1 MTSSTPATEHPSEK
15 REHDVATGASQ
26 EARPSS
32 PEVPALEVTAPEVTV
47 PRIEP
52 VVASSDA
59 AIVRVEPAFD
69 APRAP
74 LPPVA
79 PPAPTMIPAAPIPT
93 PSVSGEPA
101 TEPPVEPVRAPRP
114 VSIAADEPTLMVSP
128 TRVAPAAAQ
137 VAPNVVAP
145 VVVAPAVQAAA
156 PSVAP
161 PSPPRM
167 PPPLPPEAIPQPRLE
182 APRRPMLA
190 PEQHPMPST
199 ITPTEPV
206 RKRSNFRSKAARSSV
221 VVVFDG
227 MMSLAAV
234 VAVVLFV
241 GAFAYRQ
248 EFELPGPLTQAK
260 TVVIPPKKTREEI
273 GDILEKS
280 GVVSSGTV
288 FQYGTVLAQISDL
301 KAGEYEFHPQQS
313 MRDVAEQI
321 HENKVVQ
328 HKITFPEGWTSEQIV
343 QRLLDYPILTGKI
356 VAIPEEGSLLP
367 DTYTYPMGESRQQML
382 DRMHKAQERR
392 LTEIWAHR
400 NAEMLRQLKVPKD
413 LVILASIVEKET
425 SKADERPR
433 VAAVFVNRLN
443 RNMRLETDPTIL
455 YGLYGGKAWTE
466 PRTISKSDLIAP
478 NPYNTYKI
486 NGLPPGPIANPGRA
500 ALEAAANPAQTNDLF
515 FVADGTG
522 GHTFA
527 ETIEEHNRNVAKW
540 REIERQRHAADPN
553 ASPIGAGTGVLVTQP
568 GTSNATTPAANA
580 RTPANQRNQPATQ
593 QRQQRPRVTVPA
605 DPGGQDTN

>member
-15 REHDVATGASQ
+15 REHDLAAGASQ
-26 EARPSS
+26 EARFYS
-32 PEVPALEVTAPEVTV
+32 PEVPASSEVPAPEVTV
-47 PRIEP
+47 P
-52 VVASSDA
+52 
-59 AIVRVEPAFD
+59 RVEPAFD

-74 LPPVA
+74 LPPVV
-79 PPAPTMIPAAPIPT
+79 PPAPAMIPAAPIPT
-93 PSVSGEPA
+93 PSVAGEHV

-128 TRVAPAAAQ
+128 TRAAPPVTEAVPGVA
-137 VAPNVVAP
+137 AP
-145 VVVAPAVQAAA
+145 VVQPAA
-156 PSVAP
+156 PSVA
-161 PSPPRM
+161 PPRM
-167 PPPLPPEAIPQPRLE
+167 PPPLPPEAMPQPRLE
-182 APRRPMLA
+182 AQRRPMLA

-234 VAVVLFV
+234 VAAVLFV

-273 GDILEKS
+273 GDILEKA

-343 QRLLDYPILTGKI
+343 QRLLDDPILTGKI

-400 NAEMLRQLKVPKD
+400 NADMLRALKVPKD

-486 NGLPPGPIANPGRA
+486 NGLPPGPISNPGRA

-522 GHTFA
+522 GHAFA

-540 REIERQRHAADPN
+540 REIERQRRATDPN
-553 ASPIGAGTGVLVTQP
+553 GVPIGAGTGVLVTQP
-568 GTSNATTPAANA
+568 GGVNALPAGANA

-593 QRQQRPRVTVPA
+593 QRQQRPRVTAPA
-605 DPGGQDTN
+605 EPGAQDTN

>member
-1 MTSSTPATEHPSEK
+1 MTSSTPATEQPSEK
-15 REHDVATGASQ
+15 RENDVAAGASP
-26 EARPSS
+26 EARQP
-32 PEVPALEVTAPEVTV
+32 APEGIVS
-47 PRIEP
+47 P
-52 VVASSDA
+52 SDPDGSGSEA
-59 AIVRVEPAFD
+59 APDRVEPAFEQT
-69 APRAP
+69 RAP
-74 LPPVA
+74 LPPAA
-79 PPAPTMIPAAPIPT
+79 PPAPAMIPAT
-93 PSVSGEPA
+93 PVPLAAAGIEAAGELPA
-101 TEPPVEPVRAPRP
+101 DIVRAPRP

-128 TRVAPAAAQ
+128 TRIAPSVAEPAS
-137 VAPNVVAP
+137 VA
-145 VVVAPAVQAAA
+145 VAPAVLPSA
-156 PSVAP
+156 PSGAP
-161 PSPPRM
+161 PLPPAPPRM
-167 PPPLPPEAIPQPRLE
+167 PPPLPPEARPQPRLE

-199 ITPTEPV
+199 IMPTEPV
-206 RKRSNFRSKAARSSV
+206 RKRTNFRSKAARSSV

-227 MMSLAAV
+227 MMSLAAI
-234 VAVVLFV
+234 VAAGLFIA
-241 GAFAYRQ
+241 AFAGRQ
-248 EFELPGPLTQAK
+248 EFELPGPLTQVK

-273 GDILEKS
+273 GDILEKA
-280 GVVSSGTV
+280 GVVSSGAV
-288 FQYGTVLAQISDL
+288 FQYGTVFAQISDL

-313 MRDVAEQI
+313 MHEVAEQI

-343 QRLLDYPILTGKI
+343 QRLLDDPILTGKI

-400 NAEMLRQLKVPKD
+400 NADVLRMLKVPKD
-413 LVILASIVEKET
+413 LVILASIIEKET

-500 ALEAAANPAQTNDLF
+500 ALEAAANPSQTNELF

-522 GHTFA
+522 GHAFA
-527 ETIEEHNRNVAKW
+527 ETIEEHNKNVAKW

-553 ASPIGAGTGVLVTQP
+553 GASIGSGTGVLVTQP
-568 GTSNATTPAANA
+568 GVPNAAAPGVNVRSPTT
-580 RTPANQRNQPATQ
+580 QRNQ
-593 QRQQRPRVTVPA
+593 QRQQRPRATA
-605 DPGGQDTN
+605 PGEPGAQDTN